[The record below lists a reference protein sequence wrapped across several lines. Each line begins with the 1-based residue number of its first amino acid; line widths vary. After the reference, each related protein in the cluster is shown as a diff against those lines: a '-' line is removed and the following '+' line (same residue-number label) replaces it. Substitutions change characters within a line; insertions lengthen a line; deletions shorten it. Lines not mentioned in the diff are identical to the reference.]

1 MEMILINKCN
11 SKYNHTR
18 GMTLIELMIA
28 IAVIGLLSAIAY
40 PAYTNHILKANR
52 IAVLADIAKI
62 QLEIEEKY
70 INSYSSIASSII
82 SGGTCSFCD
91 TQLDKY
97 TLSFEDLTATT
108 YTIKAVPKNEQQ
120 NDTCAGNSYNEIT
133 LNQFNVASPSECW

>member
-52 IAVLADIAKI
+52 IAVLTDIAKI
-62 QLEIEEKY
+62 QLEIEERY

-133 LNQFNVASPSECW
+133 LNQFNVANPSECW

>member
-28 IAVIGLLSAIAY
+28 IAVIGLLSAITY

-52 IAVLADIAKI
+52 IAVLADLAKI

-120 NDTCAGNSYNEIT
+120 NDTCVGNSYNEIT

>member
-1 MEMILINKCN
+1 
-11 SKYNHTR
+11 
-18 GMTLIELMIA
+18 MTLIELMIA
-28 IAVIGLLSAIAY
+28 IAVIGLLSAITY

-52 IAVLADIAKI
+52 IAVLADLAKI

-120 NDTCAGNSYNEIT
+120 NDTCVGNSYNEIT